1 MWPGP
6 ETRVRP
12 KEGRPFGPLPYNE
25 AMPEIEINGP
35 STAQPSMSSTPAGP
49 KPKKASLSERL
60 AAVEAERDALRAELD
75 ARANDSVGSW
85 LEVVGTESRILGEMH
100 KTLSWRV
107 TKPLR
112 FFRKVQLKVSEVG
125 LAKVSQLAV
134 ADFQRR
140 FKGRRR

>member
-1 MWPGP
+1 
-6 ETRVRP
+6 
-12 KEGRPFGPLPYNE
+12 
-25 AMPEIEINGP
+25 MPEIEINGTSNAEP
-35 STAQPSMSSTPAGP
+35 LVSSLPTDP
-49 KPKKASLSERL
+49 KPLKASLPERL
-60 AAVEAERDALRAELD
+60 AEVQAERDALRAELD

-85 LEVVGTESRILGEMH
+85 LEVVGNESRILGEMH
-100 KTLSWRV
+100 KTVSWRV

-112 FFRKVQLKVSEVG
+112 FLRKVQLKVSEVG